1 MRALWLAAPGVPELR
16 EAPDPEPGPG
26 EVRVRTLHSGISRG
40 TEALVFRGGV
50 PQAQAAEM
58 RAPFQEGEF
67 PGPVKYGY
75 LNVGELEDGQV
86 VFCLYPHQDVYAVP
100 ASAVVPVPA
109 DVPPGRAVLA
119 GTVETA
125 VNALWDG
132 APRVGDRIAVVGGG
146 MVGCCVAALLSDI
159 PGVSV
164 ELVDPLDRSAVLAPW
179 GVPCVADPA
188 GGRDLVFHTSGTSAG
203 LTRSLELLGTEGE
216 VVEMS
221 WYGDTPVTVPLGAGF
236 HPRRLT
242 IRSSQV
248 GMVAPAR
255 RARWTFRDRVSL
267 ALRLLADPR
276 FDAVITDAVAFAEL
290 PARLPEILGEPSG
303 LCVRVDY

>member
-1 MRALWLAAPGVPELR
+1 
-16 EAPDPEPGPG
+16 
-26 EVRVRTLHSGISRG
+26 
-40 TEALVFRGGV
+40 
-50 PQAQAAEM
+50 
-58 RAPFQEGEF
+58 
-67 PGPVKYGY
+67 
-75 LNVGELEDGQV
+75 
-86 VFCLYPHQDVYAVP
+86 
-100 ASAVVPVPA
+100 
-109 DVPPGRAVLA
+109 
-119 GTVETA
+119 
-125 VNALWDG
+125 
-132 APRVGDRIAVVGGG
+132 
-146 MVGCCVAALLSDI
+146 
-159 PGVSV
+159 
-164 ELVDPLDRSAVLAPW
+164 
-179 GVPCVADPA
+179 VADPA
-188 GGRDLVFHTSGTSAG
+188 GERDLVFHTSGTSAG